1 MYEIK
6 IPASWHG
13 GLRQLLRNYCL
24 ATISAGCYLL
34 QHNTEHRQFT
44 AEVINKNISL
54 NQHHLRPGSFSAPVS
69 AWCEALEAGWV
80 AAQGKNPSL
89 V

>member
-1 MYEIK
+1 MPDGMEILDSYSA
-6 IPASWHG
+6 ITAS
-13 GLRQLLRNYCL
+13 
-24 ATISAGCYLL
+24 L
-34 QHNTEHRQFT
+34 QFLPGVTPTKYQAQAIYRRGH
-44 AEVINKNISL
+44 KKKPSL
-54 NQHHLRPGSFSAPVS
+54 NPHRLRPGSFPAPVS